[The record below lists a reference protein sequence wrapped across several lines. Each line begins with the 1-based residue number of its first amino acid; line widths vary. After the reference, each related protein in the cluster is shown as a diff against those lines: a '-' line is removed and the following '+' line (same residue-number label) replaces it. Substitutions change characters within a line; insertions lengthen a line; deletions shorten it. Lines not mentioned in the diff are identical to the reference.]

1 MNLYNRSGKLPP
13 IHPSR
18 AFTLIEL
25 LVVIAII
32 AILAAM
38 LLPALAAAKQRAY
51 KIQCVSNLK
60 QVMLGITLF
69 AGDNDDKLPYQTT
82 VAGDPNGLP
91 LNLDA
96 RSSWYNLAT
105 ISTRPELGYHISSF
119 LANSK
124 DLVAQSSSQSKV
136 MVCPSFVQNPQY
148 NSRAPLTSDE
158 NDQRRMYRLREY
170 VEAKTL
176 WYFGGPKLSQIQQPS
191 VNGAIMDE
199 DRSIPGA
206 SAISLA
212 QGWNQAP
219 DSMVHGKSRNY
230 GFFDNHVSNMGTN
243 QHTQTITTGAQPYGW
258 VSATQ

>member
-1 MNLYNRSGKLPP
+1 MNPCNRSGNHPP
-13 IHPSR
+13 IHSSR

-82 VAGDPNGLP
+82 VAGVPNGLP

-96 RSSWYNLAT
+96 RSSYDATANIKTRSELAFF
-105 ISTRPELGYHISSF
+105 IQSF
-119 LANSK
+119 LANGS
-124 DLVAQSSSQSKV
+124 LVSAVNKQSVV

-148 NSRAPLTSDE
+148 NSRAPLTTDV

-170 VEAKTL
+170 VEGKTL
-176 WYFGGPKLSQIQQPS
+176 WYSDGPKLTQIQQPTI
-191 VNGAIMDE
+191 NAAIMDE

-206 SAISLA
+206 SLTTLA
-212 QGWNQAP
+212 QGWDQAP

-230 GFFDNHVSNMGTN
+230 GFFDNHVSNLSTN

>member
-1 MNLYNRSGKLPP
+1 MNPCNRSGNHPP
-13 IHPSR
+13 INSSR

-69 AGDNDDKLPYQTT
+69 AGDNEDRLPYQTT
-82 VAGDPNGLP
+82 VAGVQNGLP

-96 RSSWYNLAT
+96 RSSYDATSNIKTRSELAFF
-105 ISTRPELGYHISSF
+105 IQDF
-119 LANSK
+119 LAKAS
-124 DLVAQSSSQSKV
+124 LVSAVDVQSAV
-136 MVCPSFVQNPQY
+136 MVCPSFAQNPQY
-148 NSRAPLTSDE
+148 NSRAPLTTDV

-170 VEAKTL
+170 VEGQTL
-176 WYFGGPKLSQIQQPS
+176 WYYGGPKLTQIQQPTI
-191 VNGAIMDE
+191 NGAIMDE

-206 SAISLA
+206 SATTLA
-212 QGWNQAP
+212 QGWDQAP

-230 GFFDNHVSNMGTN
+230 GFFDNHVSSLSTN

-258 VSATQ
+258 VSPTQ